1 MGLSQEG
8 AEGKDIFVA
17 GLVYFVRQSECVFG
31 FVTVLENVHGCL
43 QLAHSP

>member
-17 GLVYFVRQSECVFG
+17 GLVFFVRRSECVFG
-31 FVTVLENVHGCL
+31 FVTVIVAVHGCL
-43 QLAHSP
+43 HLAHSP